1 MSTLTVGTISEKVTD
16 AGVAVDGVTLKDGGA
31 TFTSAVGVTGNT
43 TITSGNLVIGTSGN
57 GIDFSATSNSSGT
70 MSSELLDDYEEGT
83 FTPNVADDTSGG
95 NSASVSSVMGDYT
108 KVGNL
113 VYVNIVIVNI
123 NTSGMTS
130 SNALFVT
137 GLPFVSKTRTSPA
150 NISQHLVVRGD
161 QINVASD
168 CYGLIAVVTSGGTHL
183 QFNQNRDN
191 VPDSFTTVAGI
202 ASASADMFISGCY
215 IAD

>member
-83 FTPNVADDTSGG
+83 FTP
-95 NSASVSSVMGDYT
+95 
-108 KVGNL
+108 
-113 VYVNIVIVNI
+113 NIVIVNI